1 VNRCGDDRLVRHE
14 NSICGNMTV
23 VKHRMP
29 DFGLQAA
36 QATDLALF
44 QRQGD

>member
-29 DFGLQAA
+29 DFELQAA
-36 QATDLALF
+36 QMSDVEHNR
-44 QRQGD
+44 RQGH